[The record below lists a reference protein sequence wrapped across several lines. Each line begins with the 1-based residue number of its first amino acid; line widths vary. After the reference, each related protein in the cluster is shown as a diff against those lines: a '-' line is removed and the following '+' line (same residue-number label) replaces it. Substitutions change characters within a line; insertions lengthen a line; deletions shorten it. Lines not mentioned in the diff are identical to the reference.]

1 MSHKISLK
9 KIHSKSTKNINNK
22 IQYIHPN
29 QIIKKRMEKE
39 GRFNQTIFEMIENPN
54 HLHLD
59 YVSVYKPKFRQIKGI
74 HDQDK
79 IALVEEINFL
89 RKAFY
94 NFEQNKYT
102 KKKYKPFQNE
112 EDNNFIAKYKVF
124 KNKVDDKYFGIKKLL
139 SDLHK
144 TIEKKD
150 MKIPPIDPN
159 KNLFKKNLLLIK
171 SENIRKFMNFNMGSK
186 KGDGRAYNYLN
197 NFNTILNDKLNG
209 NNEEFSNPEYSQENP
224 ENELAKTYFL
234 EDENNNKKI
243 TSLKLSESMN
253 NINNINKI
261 LQNLDEVDEFNL
273 LDNKEYFNL
282 LKKKRND
289 NFIRGQKLNKT
300 FFALPKTSMN
310 KTFHANE
317 ENKISYNLRKQK
329 INKSL
334 TIKNDDKNIY
344 KTIKIKRNIINNNL
358 DKINPQNRSLFSRN
372 NEFSS
377 FEKKDLIKLKKI
389 YLNNKNRRYTL
400 KSVDSKTS
408 TMYPNTS
415 KSQFFVLQNKS
426 MIEPKGINQSSDNKE
441 TKNGLKEVYETIK
454 NSDDQIKN
462 NKVIE
467 NYLKNKNMKERPDL
481 SLDNLFSD
489 YYKIKVQIFQED
501 CLKKNMRLKKESKID
516 LESIVKL
523 KHYFNITNL
532 QMKNIRDKMDNIIN
546 KVSNPIKNI

>member
-112 EDNNFIAKYKVF
+112 DDNNFIEKYKVF
-124 KNKVDDKYFGIKKLL
+124 KTKVDDKYFGIKKLL
-139 SDLHK
+139 YDLHK

-186 KGDGRAYNYLN
+186 KSDGRAYNYLN

-289 NFIRGQKLNKT
+289 NFIRNRRINKT
-300 FFALPKTSMN
+300 FFVLPKTSMN
-310 KTFHANE
+310 KIFHANE

-358 DKINPQNRSLFSRN
+358 DKINPQNRSIFSRT